1 MGRGAK
7 NAKSKAKGQR
17 QSQNPHRRDVVEE
30 SESNDDPMSEDSEG
44 SDESRGDS
52 EARKTV
58 PFRLSMF
65 DFKQCDPK
73 RCSGRRLLKAG
84 LIDEVRVGSKFP
96 GLGGIYLSFYL

>member
-7 NAKSKAKGQR
+7 NAKSKVKGQH
-17 QSQNPHRRDVVEE
+17 QSQNPHRRDAVEE
-30 SESNDDPMSEDSEG
+30 SESNDDPMSEDS
-44 SDESRGDS
+44 DESREDS

-96 GLGGIYLSFYL
+96 GLGGIFYFLDL